1 MKKSS
6 RRSRSSFSAR
16 VPIVEGR
23 SAGRPRDP
31 GVEEGVVAATLKLL
45 AERGY
50 DGMSIEAIAKAA
62 GVGKP
67 TIYRRWKDKAD
78 IATNALAQF
87 QMREPRV
94 GTGPTRD
101 RLIAHLR
108 AFRTSLLRPNG
119 MSMLG
124 TILAEEHRT
133 PELLRL
139 FRERIVSTRRR
150 LLRELLEEGLS
161 TGELRADADL
171 DAAINAVVGSFYARY
186 LANQPIPPEWADR
199 IVALVWPALV
209 ADAKAVPAGD
219 KRQPPGSVTRGLCE

>member
-6 RRSRSSFSAR
+6 RRDRGSLSTS

-23 SAGRPRDP
+23 FAGRPRDP
-31 GVEEGVVAATLKLL
+31 GVEEAVVAVTLRLL

-50 DGMSIEAIAKAA
+50 DGMSIDAIAKAA

-78 IATNALAQF
+78 IATTALAHL

-94 GTGPTRD
+94 GTGPTRQ

-150 LLRELLEEGLS
+150 LLRELLEDGTS
-161 TGELRADADL
+161 TGEISADADL
-171 DAAINAVVGSFYARY
+171 DAAINAMVGSFYARY
-186 LANQPIPPEWADR
+186 LANQPIPPDWADR
-199 IVALVWPALV
+199 IVALVWPALM
-209 ADAKAVPAGD
+209 ADAKCVRHGE
-219 KRQPPGSVTRGLCE
+219 KR